1 MKKINN
7 KNKGFTLLE
16 TLVAIFILT
25 LSITGPVYIS
35 SVAFH
40 NTIDSRDNI
49 SAQYIAEE
57 VIEVI
62 RNKRD
67 KKALELDQPVDVWLS
82 DILGSSIDCV
92 NEPGLS
98 DDKCIMVKNSPT
110 GEYKFISCNGN
121 CPRIPFDP
129 NDSNSSVVYGEEN
142 GLVFSK
148 FTREFYIQKET
159 PDPLDVSKT
168 VGVKLVVNI
177 RWTDKGRPKIYT
189 LEERL
194 YNINY
199 SQFFIPKGKI

>member
-1 MKKINN
+1 MKKKI
-7 KNKGFTLLE
+7 KSSQKGFTLLE

-25 LSITGPVYIS
+25 LAITGPVYIS

-67 KKALELDQPVDVWLS
+67 KKALELEQPDPLWLS
-82 DILGSSIDCV
+82 ALLNNVPCV
-92 NEPGLS
+92 NEPGDS
-98 DDKCIMVKNSPT
+98 DNKCVMTRQSDGNYVFSV
-110 GEYKFISCNGN
+110 CNGGI
-121 CPRIPFDP
+121 CPRIPFYPDGTF
-129 NDSNSSVVYGEEN
+129 SVYGED
-142 GLVFSK
+142 GVLSTSK

-159 PDPLDVSKT
+159 LVGSDTS
-168 VGVKLVVNI
+168 GVKLVVNI
-177 RWTDKGRPKIYT
+177 KWTDKGRPKIYT

-199 SQFFIPKGKI
+199 SQFFIPEGKI